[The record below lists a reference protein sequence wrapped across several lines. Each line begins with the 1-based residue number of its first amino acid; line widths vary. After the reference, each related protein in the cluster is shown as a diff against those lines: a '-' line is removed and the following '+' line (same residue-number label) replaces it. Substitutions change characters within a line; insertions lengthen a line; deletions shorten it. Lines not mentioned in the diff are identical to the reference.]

1 MDHRADTTHSHQK
14 ERSTM
19 SVSTVSTASAVLND
33 TVTDIVTPIDDFI
46 TDTYDRIEAWENGGA
61 RRELFEAEKGEQVT
75 VAYDAF
81 FNDMRAHMAA
91 LEEPGQI
98 TGRHDY
104 GPEDL
109 LVDMRHLRDLNK
121 NLVRSGREQLVR
133 RFAAPA
139 VMPIWTVAAVGNEY
153 DSRIVGVEAADTY
166 QGRIDAAC
174 YRLAKA
180 IKDTTKLEREMA
192 RRGQAEQSV
201 QAVRVD
207 QQDHQVA
214 YAQAELT
221 A

>member
-1 MDHRADTTHSHQK
+1 
-14 ERSTM
+14 M
-19 SVSTVSTASAVLND
+19 SVSTVSTASAVFND
-33 TVTDIVTPIDDFI
+33 TDTVTPIDDFI

-133 RFAAPA
+133 RFAAHA
-139 VMPIWTVAAVGNEY
+139 AMPIWTTAAVDYEY
-153 DSRIVGVEAADTY
+153 DSRITGVAPAQTY
-166 QGRIDAAC
+166 QERIDAAC

-180 IKDTTKLEREMA
+180 IKDTAKLEREAA
-192 RRGQAEQSV
+192 RRGETAQSV
-201 QAVRVD
+201 QAVRLD